1 MTNYAEIK
9 DMLQRLKPKLQQ
21 RFHVSEI
28 GLFGSVVRDDFTPSS
43 DIDIV
48 VDFSKPVG
56 IEFIDLA
63 NYIESKLMRPVDLVS
78 RLGIKKSYFQ
88 AIESEIEYVKE
99 RRSPAN
105 RRHSGQRKK
114 NQRLLIRFDTYDFPS
129 GL

>member
-1 MTNYAEIK
+1 MTTYAEIK

-88 AIESEIEYVKE
+88 AIESEIEYV
-99 RRSPAN
+99 
-105 RRHSGQRKK
+105 
-114 NQRLLIRFDTYDFPS
+114 
-129 GL
+129 

>member
-1 MTNYAEIK
+1 MTTYAEIK

-78 RLGIKKSYFQ
+78 RFGIKKSYFQ
-88 AIESEIEYVKE
+88 AIESEIEYV
-99 RRSPAN
+99 
-105 RRHSGQRKK
+105 
-114 NQRLLIRFDTYDFPS
+114 
-129 GL
+129 

>member
-78 RLGIKKSYFQ
+78 RFGIKKSYFQ
-88 AIESEIEYVKE
+88 AIESEIEYV
-99 RRSPAN
+99 
-105 RRHSGQRKK
+105 
-114 NQRLLIRFDTYDFPS
+114 
-129 GL
+129 